1 MRIFINSL
9 SIIILLG
16 IIVGFIIKS
25 DNALYG
31 DRIIGISI
39 LIGAFILMP
48 AFIIYRSKG
57 KKFKDYMLTNENL
70 KKMKDYQES
79 ERNSNRKQNKHK

>member
-1 MRIFINSL
+1 MRIFINILSL
-9 SIIILLG
+9 LILLG
-16 IIVGFIIKS
+16 LIMGFIIKS
-25 DNALYG
+25 KDEITG

-48 AFIIYRSKG
+48 AFIFYRSKG

-70 KKMKDYQES
+70 QKMKDYQKEDTQ
-79 ERNSNRKQNKHK
+79 NNRKKIN

>member
-1 MRIFINSL
+1 MRIFINIL

-16 IIVGFIIKS
+16 GITGFIIKS
-25 DNALYG
+25 SDPKTG
-31 DRIIGISI
+31 DVIIGLSI

-48 AFIIYRSKG
+48 SFIIYRARG

-70 KKMKDYQES
+70 KRMKEFQKEP
-79 ERNSNRKQNKHK
+79 RKKD